1 MADEDHRRRVAE
13 RSQMRKASGETK
25 KKHSNSK
32 QGPALSTN
40 LTVRDLEPQ
49 FSPSKGHLWTNLRR
63 PKYIKMSNL
72 DRVPPT
78 PGGGEGAAEAAE
90 EEGDDVQIISLT
102 LGSALLTGKE

>member
-90 EEGDDVQIISLT
+90 EEGDDV
-102 LGSALLTGKE
+102 